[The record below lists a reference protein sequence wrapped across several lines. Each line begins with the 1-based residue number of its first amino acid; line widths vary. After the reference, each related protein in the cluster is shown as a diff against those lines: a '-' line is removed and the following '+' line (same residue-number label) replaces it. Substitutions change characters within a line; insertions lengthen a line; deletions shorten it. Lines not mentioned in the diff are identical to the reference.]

1 MNPNT
6 TLYELLKEGCEIKF
20 LSGFIMRTYT
30 GNENI
35 YLHSLKKNRLM
46 EDEGICDLT
55 EKGLNEAIGIKTKFE
70 K

>member
-1 MNPNT
+1 
-6 TLYELLKEGCEIKF
+6 
-20 LSGFIMRTYT
+20 MRTYT